1 MFPKKNSINNITR
14 ISPDNKNRNYL
25 YLNRNE
31 RTIDLTPEIKK
42 KLHSEL
48 SRVNLGAY
56 PEISRLYN
64 NLSKLN
70 KIHENNLFITEGVTG
85 GIKLILDSMS
95 KTKKNVIFP
104 YPTFSLYEIFVQLNE
119 FKPIKILYSKNYI
132 LNINKLISS
141 INLNTAAVFL
151 PNPNVPIEGYL
162 DQQIIIKIANKCK
175 DNKCLLV
182 IDEVYFHFGSKSA
195 LNLINKY
202 KNIIILRSLSKGFG
216 LPGLRVGYIISH
228 KSNIEYLSKN
238 RIGYEANSLSI
249 AASKVFLNDS
259 KFLKSY
265 TKQVKQSLIL
275 IKEKMQ
281 KINVKT
287 VGGKYGNYIFID
299 FKDIKKCKK
308 IVNELYKEKIV
319 VRDNWPEPFETGILV
334 SGTSI
339 KNTKFFIKTLFNII
353 KQKKYVF

>member
-1 MFPKKNSINNITR
+1 MFPKKNSIKNINR
-14 ISPDNKNRNYL
+14 QRPDNKKKGYL

-31 RTIDLTPEIKK
+31 RTVDLTLEIKK
-42 KLHSEL
+42 KLQKEL
-48 SRVNLGAY
+48 IKVNLGTY
-56 PEISRLYN
+56 PEISKLYN

-70 KIHENNLFITEGVTG
+70 SISKDNLFVTEGVTG
-85 GIKLILDSMS
+85 GIKLILDSMN

-104 YPTFSLYEIFVQLNE
+104 YPTFSLYEIFIQLNE
-119 FKPIKILYSKNYI
+119 FKSIKILYSKNYI
-132 LNINKLISS
+132 LNINKLLSS
-141 INLNTAAVFL
+141 INKSTAAVFL

-162 DQQIIIKIANKCK
+162 DQKIIIKIANKCLA
-175 DNKCLLV
+175 NKCVLV

-195 LNLINKY
+195 SNLINKF

-216 LPGLRVGYIISH
+216 LPGLRVGYMISH
-228 KSNIEYLSKN
+228 RSNIEYLSKN
-238 RIGYEANSLSI
+238 RIGYETNSLSI
-249 AASKVFLNDS
+249 AASNIFLNDT

-287 VGGKYGNYIFID
+287 VGGSYGNYIFID

-319 VRDNWPEPFETGILV
+319 VRDNWPKPFETGILI

-339 KNTKFFIKTLFNII
+339 KNTKFFIKTLYKII
-353 KQKKYVF
+353 NHKNYVF